1 MADVAMNEAPSPPR
15 GFLAQLQQ
23 AQLVLAACAL
33 VVMSLVTVVD
43 VMLRYLLNRP
53 VRGSYDLVECM
64 LVVFVFHGL
73 ATVFLNRQNIVI
85 DLIDGVASPG
95 LRTAL
100 IRISDVLQIAVLG
113 VYASAMLSPAWQAFD
128 YGDRKLELGLPVY
141 VIWIFAL
148 AGIAGT
154 IVCAVGALVSTPIP
168 PQGARPA

>member
-1 MADVAMNEAPSPPR
+1 MNAAPSSPGR
-15 GFLAQLQQ
+15 ALARLQQ
-23 AQLVLAACAL
+23 AQLAVAACAL
-33 VVMSLVTVVD
+33 VVMSLVTVAD
-43 VMLRYLLNRP
+43 VLLRYLLNRP
-53 VRGSYDLVECM
+53 VRGSYDLVECA
-64 LVVFVFHGL
+64 LVVFVFHGI

-100 IRISDVLQIAVLG
+100 IRASDLLQIAVL
-113 VYASAMLSPAWQAFD
+113 VAFAWAMLTPARQAFD

-148 AGIAGT
+148 AGMAGT

-168 PQGARPA
+168 PRGGGPA